1 MSIDYTYLINHS
13 DTTLAKPVLYL
24 RKYWI
29 SMVERTRR
37 SQKFFYLSW
46 IRRLGKKSIM
56 NHIAR
61 CGADHKAII
70 IHADTLDH
78 EWKDNVQNI
87 ISFLQHSIESY
98 HVLDV
103 FIGEIEL
110 LSDYEL
116 LLDYIAWEVWI
127 AHCFFTTS
135 HELLLEWYLSTHNM
149 NRSSHK
155 MLPMEYDEYK
165 THGKQFRS
173 FTHYVKDTGIPEAL
187 SLEKAWHQPI
197 FGYYFQSLVS
207 MILLQDIIGFY
218 SVGNVILLKAT
229 FDYILRNSGKPMTHH
244 FIASQLQIQ
253 WHRAHHATIKSYCGY
268 FEDVWLFHKIR
279 QYDVHGW
286 FWHHIVFIPIDHGII
301 NFYQDSNIDA
311 KPIALAT
318 IIVNRLITLGK
329 SIGAT
334 ITTTWYVDIM
344 DYQQKVC
351 YIVAIWRTQQQVN
364 QCRASYLSAWYT
376 TWVVDL
382 VSWHRDWYDVI
393 DGPYL
398 FKILTK

>member
-1 MSIDYTYLINHS
+1 MSIDHTYLINHS
-13 DTTLAKPVLYL
+13 DLTLAKPVLYL
-24 RKYWI
+24 RKYWTSI
-29 SMVERTRR
+29 IESTRR

-61 CGADHKAII
+61 GDTHHKVII
-70 IHADTLDH
+70 IHADALNY
-78 EWKDNVQNI
+78 EWKDNVYSI
-87 ISFLQHSIESY
+87 ISFLKYNIEKY
-98 HVLDV
+98 QMIDV
-103 FIGEIEL
+103 FIGEVEL
-110 LSDYEL
+110 LNEYEL
-116 LLDYIAWEVWI
+116 LLDYVAQEDGVSN
-127 AHCFFTTS
+127 CFFTTS
-135 HELLLEWYLSTHNM
+135 HELLLKRYFEMHEILYHNQ
-149 NRSSHK
+149 K
-155 MLPMEYDEYK
+155 ILPMEYDEYR

-173 FTHYVKDTGIPEAL
+173 FVHYVKDTGIPEAL

-197 FGYYFQSLVS
+197 FDYYFQSLVS

-229 FDYILRNSGKPMTHH
+229 FDYILRNAGRSLTYH

-268 FEDVWLFHKIR
+268 FEDVGLFHKI
-279 QYDVHGW
+279 QEYDVHGW

-329 SIGAT
+329 SIGAA

-351 YIVAIWRTQQQVN
+351 YIIAIWRTQQQIN